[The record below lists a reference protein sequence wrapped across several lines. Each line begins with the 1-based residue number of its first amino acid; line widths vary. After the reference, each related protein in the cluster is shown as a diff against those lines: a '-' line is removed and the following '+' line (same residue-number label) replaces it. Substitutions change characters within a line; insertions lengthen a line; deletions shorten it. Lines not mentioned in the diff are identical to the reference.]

1 MCIRDSSETLSAL
14 MAEVPLSPEV
24 LEQLKKANAQN
35 SDIHNLKDEELLA
48 RFKITLNKGL
58 TDEQAAAN
66 LAKYGANEF
75 PNEKGTPMWVLIL
88 KQFTDLLV
96 IILILAALTSFV
108 LAFFEHEDEQT
119 TAFVE
124 PLVIIVI
131 LIANA
136 TVGVMQE
143 SSAEKAVE
151 ALKAYASDSAKLIR
165 NGKLSLVDATKLV
178 VGDVVDVE
186 VGDRIPADIRLLT
199 LGSSTM
205 DVEQAMLTGES
216 QNVGKHV
223 KPLDIQEA
231 QIQDKTNCLF
241 SGTTITRGKGR
252 GVVFAT
258 GIFTEKGKIRER
270 LAEKTETKF
279 PLKQKLDEFGT
290 LLSKSIGV
298 VCVVVW
304 LINIGHFSD
313 PAFGGTLR
321 GAVYY
326 FKIAVSLAVAAIPE
340 GLPAVVTTCLALG
353 TQRMAK
359 KNAIVTVLPAVETL
373 GCTSVICSDKT
384 GTLTTNQMSV
394 QQMFVVGPKSEIVEV
409 GVEGSS
415 YATFKI
421 KAGNAQFSLLPQDNY
436 ESLKFAKGQAIK
448 NAAALS
454 SFKDMAVISSLC
466 NDANIELKG
475 DEFSSIGQS
484 TEAAMKVL
492 VEKIG
497 LPKAAD
503 DAELPKLAKDKRATH
518 VNKYWAKEY
527 TKVCTLEFNR
537 DRKSMGVLVKDT
549 AGQSQLLVKGAW
561 DTVLKRCTTVSLN
574 GDDQPLSPELRDK
587 ITKSIEAYCT
597 GENCFRCLV
606 CARVTPTAS
615 DESIK
620 TATPDKFEALESG
633 MTFVGVVGIL
643 DPPREEV
650 KPAIRECKEAGI
662 RVIMITGDNIST
674 ATAIC
679 KKIGIIG
686 KDEDVTGKAFTG
698 AEFKKMSKKEKFEAV
713 KEARL
718 FARVEPVD
726 KQDLVRCLHAHKKI
740 VAMTGDGVN
749 DAPALKEADIGIA
762 MGSGTA
768 VAKGA
773 AKMVLADDNFT
784 TIVAAVEEGR
794 NIYNNTKQFIRYL
807 ICSNIGEVV
816 AIFICAVWGL
826 PEVLLPVQLLWVN
839 LVTDGL
845 PAVALG
851 FNKPEDGIMSQPPRP
866 HDEPIV
872 SRGTFF
878 RFLVTGVYIGIATTL
893 GMVWWFTMYENGP
906 GLQFNQ
912 LFLWNKCSDDME
924 TLGGLSCDVFDDAHA
939 NTMSLSVLVTI
950 EMFCALNS
958 LSERNS
964 IIHPHQHPFTNLYLL
979 GAMTLSFSLHFVILY
994 IPFLAKIFSVAPLG
1008 IEEWIAVLVISAP
1021 VILLE
1026 EIMKFFLRMKD
1037 AKTRVKV
1044 D

>member
-1 MCIRDSSETLSAL
+1 
-14 MAEVPLSPEV
+14 MAEVTKADIDKQKKNYEELRDV
-24 LEQLKKANAQN
+24 HTLTAEQLLKRFNVDLSKGLSDDQANAN
-35 SDIHNLKDEELLA
+35 RE
-48 RFKITLNKGL
+48 
-58 TDEQAAAN
+58 
-66 LAKYGANEF
+66 KYGRNEF
-75 PNEKGTPMWVLIL
+75 PAEKGTPMWLLIL

-96 IILILAALTSFV
+96 IILILAALVSFV

-136 TVGVMQE
+136 TVGVLQE

-151 ALKAYASDSAKLIR
+151 ALKAYASDTAKLIR
-165 NGKLSLVDATKLV
+165 NGKLQQVDAAELV
-178 VGDVVDVE
+178 VGDVVDID
-186 VGDRIPADIRLLT
+186 VGDRVPADIRLVT

-216 QNVGKHV
+216 QNVGKHTNALPTV
-223 KPLDIQEA
+223 EA

-252 GVVFAT
+252 GIVMST
-258 GIFTEKGKIRER
+258 GIHTEKGKIRER
-270 LAEKTETKF
+270 LTEKSEQKF

-290 LLSKSIGV
+290 LLSKGIGI

-313 PAFGGTLR
+313 PAFGGSLR

-373 GCTSVICSDKT
+373 GCTNVICSDKT

-394 QQMFVVGPKSEIVEV
+394 QQCFFIGPQGEIVEF

-421 KAGNAQFSLLPQDNY
+421 KEGNANFKILPQDNY
-436 ESLKFAKGQAIK
+436 SSLKLQKGVAVERPGTFQSFQDL
-448 NAAALS
+448 AL
-454 SFKDMAVISSLC
+454 ISSLC
-466 NDANIELKG
+466 NDSNIELKG

-484 TEAAMKVL
+484 TEASMKVL

-497 LPKAAD
+497 LPDSAEQDKLTKLGKNERVLAA
-503 DAELPKLAKDKRATH
+503 
-518 VNKYWAKEY
+518 NNYWAHQYQKI
-527 TKVCTLEFNR
+527 CTLEFNR
-537 DRKSMGVLVKDT
+537 DRKSMGALVNKKGEST
-549 AGQSQLLVKGAW
+549 LLVKGAW
-561 DTVLKRCTTVSLN
+561 DTVLKRCDTVSFN
-574 GDDQPLSPELRDK
+574 GETKNLDQGLRDK
-587 ITKSIEAYCT
+587 ITKVIEAYCT
-597 GENCFRCLV
+597 GENCFRCLALAKV
-606 CARVTPTAS
+606 KPSKS
-615 DESIK
+615 DAEIQK
-620 TATPDKFEALESG
+620 ATPEQFEKLESN
-633 MTFVGVVGIL
+633 MTFIGVVGIL
-643 DPPREEV
+643 DPPRDEV
-650 KPAIRECKEAGI
+650 KPAIQECKDAGI

-679 KKIGIIG
+679 RKIGIFT

-698 AEFKKMSKKEKFEAV
+698 AEFKKMSKKEKFDAV
-713 KEARL
+713 KDARL

-726 KQDLVRCLHAHKKI
+726 KQDLVKCLHAHKKI

-784 TIVAAVEEGR
+784 TIVHAVEEGR

-851 FNKPEDGIMSQPPRP
+851 FNKPEEGIMKQAPRP

-878 RFLVTGVYIGIATTL
+878 RFLVTGVYIGVATTL
-893 GMVWWFTMYENGP
+893 GMIWWFTMYEHGP
-906 GLQFNQ
+906 HLAFNQ
-912 LFLWNKCSDDME
+912 LFLWNKCGPD
-924 TLGGLSCDVFDDAHA
+924 TLGEGIDCAVFEDTHA

-964 IIHPHQHPFTNLYLL
+964 ILHPKQHPGTNPYLL

-994 IPFLAKIFSVAPLG
+994 VPFLNGIFSVAPLNL
-1008 IEEWIAVLVISAP
+1008 EEWIAVLVISSP
-1021 VILLE
+1021 VVLME
-1026 EIMKFFLRMKD
+1026 EIIKFFLRMGDK
-1037 AKTRVKV
+1037 KVKS